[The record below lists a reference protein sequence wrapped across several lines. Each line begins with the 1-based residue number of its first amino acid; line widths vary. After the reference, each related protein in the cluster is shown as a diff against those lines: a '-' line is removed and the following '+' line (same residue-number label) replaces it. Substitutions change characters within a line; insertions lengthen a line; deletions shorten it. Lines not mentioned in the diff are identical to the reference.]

1 MHQAELIKLFMVVN
15 TDEDL
20 AKTVMEA
27 GDMNNG
33 HLLHQFKDIRGE
45 MRQSFYSLQAQ
56 ELINDD
62 VKDIIIG
69 RKRTSIEAGFSDEY
83 DMKACSQA
91 IQLQHYRDYA
101 LSEIK
106 GGSKGETADYLL
118 YDTGRGDTLQFVP
131 VTSKIRLHKKRK
143 ANAEMEAALGNHT
156 AGANQST

>member
-83 DMKACSQA
+83 DMKACS
-91 IQLQHYRDYA
+91 
-101 LSEIK
+101 
-106 GGSKGETADYLL
+106 
-118 YDTGRGDTLQFVP
+118 
-131 VTSKIRLHKKRK
+131 
-143 ANAEMEAALGNHT
+143 
-156 AGANQST
+156 